1 MKRDTSIETVIYDGV
16 SARSPRALLPLF
28 RSNTLR
34 EILAVLLATGWMAI
48 AAEGRAS
55 GAAMA

>member
-1 MKRDTSIETVIYDGV
+1 
-16 SARSPRALLPLF
+16 
-28 RSNTLR
+28 LR
-34 EILAVLLATGWMAI
+34 EILAPPLAAGRMAI